1 MMQGHG
7 APSLSITDTTDVLP
21 VQFAFRASITIPTVR
36 YQVIPKTMTFS
47 TIRWSMRS
55 DSVTVLAQS
64 VSGAAL
70 EDGLLT
76 PVFGGSSAL

>member
-7 APSLSITDTTDVLP
+7 APSLSITDTTDVL
-21 VQFAFRASITIPTVR
+21 QFAFRASITIPTVR
-36 YQVIPKTMTFS
+36 YQVIPTTMTFS

-70 EDGLLT
+70 EDGILT
-76 PVFGGSSAL
+76 PVSTGGQPYD